1 MSLARNIVIKN
12 EFTKQNADGSGSR
25 GGTPGSYVER
35 YMNRDQACETLTPVR
50 AMDAQ
55 SFVERYMA
63 RADATDVAISVPEL
77 KEDIRG
83 IDGLGGIS
91 FSRDEIS
98 LSSEKVHAISKRI
111 QEEFEAG
118 KTVFKTVL
126 SFDSEYLVERG
137 IIDPVFE
144 FEERGDFRGNID
156 QMKLRW
162 GITEGMDRMSRSFDD
177 LLWIGVIQVDTAHV
191 HCHLAMVDTGEEA
204 PTAVGGRVGMLYR
217 KDRDVLRRGIDNALD
232 EERTMRILT
241 SNIAQDRRNVRC
253 FVKRYAHD
261 VIAKREFPQ
270 FLLACLPDDEA
281 KWHAGSHAPEMR
293 KPNAMA
299 LGFVR
304 DIMHEPGSGYRHAL
318 AEINAYARERAIREG
333 LSMEDHRRLV
343 ETGVERMERSCVN
356 ALYDELRAIPE
367 SERNCETPM
376 MDVMAADLKTLA
388 EASKDDPMLEFAFRL
403 RSYSARLDHHRKE
416 RDKFHQLYE
425 DYESRENKSKSAQA
439 LGNFY
444 HFEELYQAQC
454 MTKYLTF
461 LSFLPGS
468 EELEEELERVRKA
481 HREMEMAA
489 LLAAD
494 AELARMNADRA
505 EQVGRERY
513 GLSGGRFAKGAASIL
528 ERREAE
534 AWERYASVVEEVRF
548 YLENKGY
555 VLDVEVDDEG
565 ETHIGAHRELMWE
578 FDEVKAL
585 DMHHLR
591 YDFARDVPVS
601 ENNIDVFVNAAMMRK
616 QYLDGAVDFLKASGQ
631 EFLIKELPVT
641 DVDSAVALAEKM
653 RGQDVLESARRDG
666 VSMKH
671 RTHTITLDADYTE
684 VLQDCVVK
692 QLKRMSEVSFADE

>member
-1 MSLARNIVIKN
+1 MALSRNIVIKN
-12 EFTKQNADGSGSR
+12 EFTKRQADGSGSR
-25 GGTPGSYVER
+25 GGTPGAYVER

-55 SFVERYMA
+55 SFIERYMA
-63 RADATDVAISVPEL
+63 RSEATDVAQGIADL
-77 KEDIRG
+77 KENIRD

-98 LSSEKVHAISKRI
+98 LSSEKVHHISKRI

-126 SFDSEYLVERG
+126 SFDSEYLVEQG

-156 QMKLRW
+156 QMKLRM
-162 GITEGMDRMSRSFDD
+162 GITEGMERMGRSFDD

-191 HCHLAMVDTGEEA
+191 HCHLAMVDAGDEA
-204 PTAVGGRVGMLYR
+204 PTTPGGRVGLLYR
-217 KDRDVLRRGIDNALD
+217 KDRKVLRRGIDNALD
-232 EERTMRILT
+232 DHKSMRILT

-261 VIAKREFPQ
+261 AIAKREFPQ
-270 FLLACLPDDEA
+270 FLLACLPDDET

-318 AEINAYARERAIREG
+318 AEINTYARERAIREG
-333 LSMEDHRRLV
+333 LSADEHRKLV
-343 ETGVERMERSCVN
+343 ETGVERMERNCVN

-367 SERNCETPM
+367 HDRTCETPM

-416 RDKFHQLYE
+416 RDKFHKLYE
-425 DYESRENKSKSAQA
+425 DYESRENKSESAQA

-444 HFEELYQAQC
+444 YFEEMYQAQC
-454 MTKYLTF
+454 MTKYLSF

-468 EELEEELERVRKA
+468 DELEEELERVRAA

-489 LLAAD
+489 MLAAD
-494 AELARMNADRA
+494 DELARMDPDQA
-505 EQVGRERY
+505 EQAGRERY
-513 GLSGGRFAKGAASIL
+513 GLAGGRFAKGAHSIL
-528 ERREAE
+528 ARREDE
-534 AWERYASVVEEVRF
+534 AWERYASTVKDVRF
-548 YLENKGY
+548 YLETRGFA
-555 VLDVEVDDEG
+555 LDVEVDEEG
-565 ETHIGAHRELMWE
+565 ETHIGAHKELMWE

-591 YDFARDVPVS
+591 YDFASDVPVS
-601 ENNIDVFVNAAMMRK
+601 AHNIEVFVNASEMRK
-616 QYLDGAVDFLKASGQ
+616 QYLDQAVAFLEASGQ
-631 EFLIKELPVT
+631 DFLIKELPVA
-641 DVDSAVALAEKM
+641 DVNAAVTLAESIRKNA
-653 RGQDVLESARRDG
+653 QLESARREG
-666 VSMKH
+666 VGMAH
-671 RTHTITLDADYTE
+671 RTHTISLDADYTE
-684 VLQDCVVK
+684 VLQDCVVR
-692 QLKRMSEVSFADE
+692 QLRHVSEISFADE